1 MLTEAQHLIAV
12 YYELISMDHHK
23 TKDNYFSIET
33 VIHPYSEVK
42 YRAFHSGYISEI
54 GEFGY
59 GPDRATYKEAVADL
73 VSEVKG
79 FITKELDFYNRVLA
93 EPGEW
98 DAVDIDLANQRIQI
112 LTNAGFDWLELKG
125 N

>member
-23 TKDNYFSIET
+23 TKDTYFSIET
-33 VIHPYSEVK
+33 VIRPYEEVQ
-42 YRAFHSGYISEI
+42 YRACHSGYISEI
-54 GEFGY
+54 GNYGV
-59 GPDRATYKEAVADL
+59 GPDRATYDEALADL

-79 FITKELDFYNRVLA
+79 FISNQLDLYNRQLA
-93 EPGEW
+93 EPAEW
-98 DAVDIDLANQRIQI
+98 DAVDIDLANKRIAI
-112 LTNAGFDWLELKG
+112 LTNAGLDWLQLKG